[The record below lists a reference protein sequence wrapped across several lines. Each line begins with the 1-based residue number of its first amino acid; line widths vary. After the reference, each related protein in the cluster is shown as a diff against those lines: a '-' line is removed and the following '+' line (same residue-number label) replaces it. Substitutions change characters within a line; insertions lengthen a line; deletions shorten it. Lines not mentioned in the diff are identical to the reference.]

1 MPRELFPINMQNHAV
16 AVFSNRY
23 IAAFCSSEY
32 GWKLQVSRAFTDPKS
47 SNGAEFLSAIE
58 NQTVYVGMLSLTAFS
73 KPIGQL
79 QLGTAA

>member
-1 MPRELFPINMQNHAV
+1 M
-16 AVFSNRY
+16 FSKRY
-23 IAAFCSSEY
+23 IAAFCSSEH
-32 GWKLQVSRAFTDPKS
+32 GWKLQVSRALTAPKA

-58 NQTVYVGMLSLTAFS
+58 NQTVYVGMLSLAAFS